1 MRKFEAPGEMQI
13 ATNMQFNLPGTLG
26 ENLARERRIAEL
38 MLVMNTCFDIIA
50 HGPREGIEFSTCY
63 RTATDLILYKQWEPV
78 RLLALSTLRRLSL
91 VSRLHEYSVVV
102 EIFREVTLYHERV
115 CRHMPSASSL
125 PSLLD
130 AGNALYHRPVA
141 ARWRRVRLGVTL
153 LREAHRRL
161 TWWLAFFEF
170 SCQPESGYV
179 KRLSREF
186 YALAE

>member
-1 MRKFEAPGEMQI
+1 MQI
-13 ATNMQFNLPGTLG
+13 ATSMQFDLPGTLG

-38 MLVMNTCFDIIA
+38 MLVMNACFDAIA
-50 HGPREGIEFSTCY
+50 RAPRESIEFSTCY

-78 RLLALSTLRRLSL
+78 RLLALWTLRRLSL

-102 EIFREVTLYHERV
+102 EIFRQVTLYHERA
-115 CRHMPSASSL
+115 CRHLPSASL

-130 AGNALYHRPVA
+130 AGNALWHRPVA

-161 TWWLAFFEF
+161 AWWLAFFEF
-170 SCQPESGYV
+170 SCQPESVYV